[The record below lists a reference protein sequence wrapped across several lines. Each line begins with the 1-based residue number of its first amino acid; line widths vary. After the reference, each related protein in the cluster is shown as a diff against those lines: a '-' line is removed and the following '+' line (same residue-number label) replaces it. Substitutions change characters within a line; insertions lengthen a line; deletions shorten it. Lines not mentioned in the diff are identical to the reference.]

1 MAENALLRNVVERLR
16 FHLVNQVA
24 SESSGPPSP
33 RILPNIDEVG
43 LLPET
48 PSIFASDDTSF
59 CSLLDF
65 L

>member
-33 RILPNIDEVG
+33 RILPDIDDVG
-43 LLPET
+43 LLAET
-48 PSIFASDDTSF
+48 PSIFTSDEPNF